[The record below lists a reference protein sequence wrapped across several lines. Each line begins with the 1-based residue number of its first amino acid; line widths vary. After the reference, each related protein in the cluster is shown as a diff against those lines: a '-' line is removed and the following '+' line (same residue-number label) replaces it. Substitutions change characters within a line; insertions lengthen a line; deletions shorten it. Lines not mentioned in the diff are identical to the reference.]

1 MRYLAAVIAALVLA
15 APAAAA
21 PTLPLSK
28 QGRFFTDA
36 KGRAVVLHGLN
47 MVAKRPP
54 YAPDATGFGA
64 DDARFLARE
73 GFNSVRLGIIYAAV
87 EPQPGVYDDA
97 YLARIEQT
105 VNLLGRHGITSLL
118 DFHQDLYNERFQGEG
133 WPDWAVMD
141 DGLPAEPKLGF
152 PGNYLGMP
160 ALSRA
165 FDHFWANDG
174 GLQDAYAAAWAHVA
188 ERFEANRFVLGYD
201 LLNEPWPGSDY
212 PSCLQTEGCPAF
224 DAELDAFNRRMIEA
238 IRGVDRETLVFYEPN
253 VIFNN
258 GIPTYVGDLDD
269 DRLGFSF
276 HDYCL
281 RRRTTRSASSATTR
295 PSPTPARRPTS
306 TGDTAL
312 LTEFGATKDVG
323 VNLPMVERADATM
336 IGWQFWHY
344 CGCDDPTTSG
354 PGDTQ
359 AVVLDPAKPPA
370 GDNLDAGKLDVLVR
384 PFPRVTAGRPMG
396 WDFTDGRF
404 SLHVEGAQGQD
415 GDRRAAPRVPEG
427 LPRRGVA
434 ADPGPVQAQRA
445 HARPEGPSRRPQ
457 DRDPWRPALACPL
470 RMPTTSQL
478 VRKGRTPKTK
488 KLATPGLKTGKGRKK
503 KTAAPQ
509 KRGVCTRVY
518 TTTPKKPNSALRK
531 VCRVRLTNQ
540 MEVTAYIPGEGHNL
554 QEHSVVLVRGGRVK
568 DLPGVRYKVVRGTL
582 DAAGVS
588 DRKKARSQYGVKAK

>member
-1 MRYLAAVIAALVLA
+1 MRI
-15 APAAAA
+15 
-21 PTLPLSK
+21 
-28 QGRFFTDA
+28 
-36 KGRAVVLHGLN
+36 GL
-47 MVAKRPP
+47 
-54 YAPDATGFGA
+54 
-64 DDARFLARE
+64 
-73 GFNSVRLGIIYAAV
+73 IYAAI
-87 EPQPGVYDDA
+87 EPQPGVYDDT
-97 YLARIEQT
+97 YLTRIQRT
-105 VNLLGRHGITSLL
+105 VRLLGREGIVSLL

-165 FDHFWANDG
+165 FDHFWNNDA
-174 GLQDAYAAAWAHVA
+174 GLQDAYARAWRHVA
-188 ERFEANRFVLGYD
+188 ARFRMNRYVLGYD
-201 LLNEPWPGSDY
+201 LLNEPWPGSAY
-212 PSCLQTEGCPAF
+212 PACISFEGCPEF
-224 DAELDAFNRRMIEA
+224 DAKLEAFTRRAIKA
-238 IRGVDRETLVFYEPN
+238 IREVDSDTLIFYEPH
-253 VIFNN
+253 VLFNDGVDTN
-258 GIPTYVGDLDD
+258 LPDLGDPQ
-269 DRLGFSF
+269 LGFSF

-281 RRRTTRSASSATTR
+281 TAGQRGACDAFDEIVF
-295 PSPTPARRPTS
+295 ANAQAHVDE
-306 TGDTAL
+306 TGDVPL
-312 LTEFGATKDVG
+312 LTEFGATRDPAVLG
-323 VNLPMVERADATM
+323 PMADRADRNM

-354 PGDTQ
+354 PGDAQ
-359 AVVLDPAKPPA
+359 ALVYDPAQAAHRGQPRHRQARAAVAPVPA
-370 GDNLDAGKLDVLVR
+370 RRRRRSDGL
-384 PFPRVTAGRPMG
+384 G
-396 WDFTDGRF
+396 W
-404 SLHVEGAQGQD
+404 QD
-415 GDRRAAPRVPEG
+415 GVFTLRWKATRGHTEIAVPRRQFPNGYTRQRRRAR
-427 LPRRGVA
+427 
-434 ADPGPVQAQRA
+434 
-445 HARPEGPSRRPQ
+445 
-457 DRDPWRPALACPL
+457 ALAPQRPRARRDRQARRSHAEDGASRAL
-470 RMPTTSQL
+470 VSPVRMPTTSQL